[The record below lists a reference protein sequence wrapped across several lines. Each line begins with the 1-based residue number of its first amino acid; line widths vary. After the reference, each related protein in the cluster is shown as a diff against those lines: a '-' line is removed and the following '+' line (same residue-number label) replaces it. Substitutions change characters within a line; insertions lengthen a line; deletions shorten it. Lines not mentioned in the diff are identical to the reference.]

1 MSAPPTSPAGPPSAP
16 PAPFVGSEV
25 DPLREVIVHRP
36 GAELGR
42 LTPATM
48 DELLWDDLLWVSK
61 AQDEHDAFVEVL
73 TGAGVVVH
81 DLTRLLTETLAVRE
95 ARFHLLDATFT
106 KENLGPALAAELWEH
121 AHDLDDAELAGV
133 LVAGLT
139 GREVA
144 ERLGGV
150 STLPLHV
157 RGPEGLILGPLPNH
171 LFTRDASCWVYDGV
185 AVNSMRYAARV
196 RESIH
201 YEAIYRWHPRF
212 APFRTPGDTHELEL
226 GASPPDVAAHRR
238 TTFRR
243 WAAGPAE
250 GAANVEG
257 GDVLVVGDGAVL
269 VGLSE
274 RTTPQGVEHLAM
286 RLFAAGSADRVL
298 ALQMPSARELMHLD
312 TALTMVDA
320 DSFLLY
326 GGLGD
331 LPSYVLTPDGA
342 GGVTVTDHPAE
353 AMRSVMSDVVGTGSL
368 TFLTPEMDAR
378 AAAREQWDDGCN
390 ALALAPGVVV
400 TYDRTPT
407 SNAFL
412 RANGIEVIE
421 VPGAEL
427 GRGRGGPRCMS
438 CPVLR
443 DPGTAGTGRAG
454 VPDPS

>member
-1 MSAPPTSPAGPPSAP
+1 MSAPAASPAGPTRAL
-16 PAPFVGSEV
+16 PAPYVGSEV

-36 GAELGR
+36 GPELAR
-42 LTPATM
+42 LTPRTM
-48 DELLWDDLLWVSK
+48 RDLLWDDLLWDER
-61 AQDEHDAFVEVL
+61 AQDEHDAFVS
-73 TGAGVVVH
+73 A
-81 DLTRLLTETLAVRE
+81 LTENGVCVHHLVDLLAETLTQSF
-95 ARFHLLDATFT
+95 ARSHVLHATFT
-106 KENLGPALAAELWEH
+106 PERFGPSLAPALYEH
-121 AHDLDDAELAGV
+121 AQSLPARELAD
-133 LVAGLT
+133 LLIAGLT
-139 GREVA
+139 GRETA
-144 ERLGGV
+144 ERLGGID
-150 STLPLHV
+150 SLPLHV
-157 RGPEGLILGPLPNH
+157 GGPEALLLGPLPNH

-196 RESIH
+196 RESVH

-212 APFRTPGDTHELEL
+212 A
-226 GASPPDVAAHRR
+226 GAH
-238 TTFRR
+238 RR

-269 VGLSE
+269 IGLSE
-274 RTTPQGVEHLAM
+274 RTTPQGVEHLAA

-312 TALTMVDA
+312 TALTMVD
-320 DSFLLY
+320 SSTFLIY

-342 GGVTVTDHPAE
+342 GGVLVTDHPAE
-353 AMRSVMSDVVGTGSL
+353 RMRSVRGDVVGAESL
-368 TFLTPEMDAR
+368 RFLTPEMDAR

-400 TYDRTPT
+400 TYDRAPT

-412 RANGIEVIE
+412 RASGIEVIE

-438 CPVLR
+438 CPILR
-443 DPGTAGTGRAG
+443 M
-454 VPDPS
+454 PDADGAAPAAHPDRS